1 MDPIDPGESELED
14 ALMRA
19 GRNVSMSP
27 ELRNKTLA
35 ALGVGVAVGVT
46 TTSVAKAGTLGWLS
60 GKTGVV
66 VAATGLVGA
75 LGVAGAVALSSGLS
89 SARPDVGPGEGDRR
103 SNAAA
108 AAEAA
113 VVTEETPSDAEP
125 SAAPEP
131 ADDRVADSVVVQEAE
146 QKDSAPA
153 AERSKARAAP
163 AHRESSSAEPSGLR
177 EELSHIARVESA
189 LKGGNPAKALALLT
203 EYRRR
208 FPRPR
213 LGLEAEVLTIQA
225 LSENGSVS
233 AARKRAQR
241 FLEKYPTSP
250 LGARAKRYLE

>member
-1 MDPIDPGESELED
+1 MDPIDPGQSELED

-60 GKTGVV
+60 GKTGAV

-75 LGVAGAVALSSGLS
+75 LGVAGAVALSGGLS
-89 SARPDVGPGEGDRR
+89 PAPPAAGSGEGERR

-108 AAEAA
+108 TAEA
-113 VVTEETPSDAEP
+113 VVDTVDAPSDTES
-125 SAAPEP
+125 SAVPEL
-131 ADDRVADSVVVQEAE
+131 ADDRVADSAVEREVE
-146 QKDSAPA
+146 QKASA
-153 AERSKARAAP
+153 AERPKQRSAP

-189 LKGGNPAKALALLT
+189 LKGGNPARALALLT

-225 LSENGSVS
+225 LSENGSAS

-241 FLEKYPTSP
+241 FLDKYPTSP